1 MAFSLPQQYYIATFV
16 CWTDPTWDLKMKTW
30 LKNAYFKADSSSC
43 GSYIADFE
51 ASHRVTRV
59 MTDTALEKF
68 LRIRKKWDPEDRF
81 PRYKDISLIMDS
93 ADVNP
98 SIKTAPRKHVMTDSS
113 IPVAS

>member
-1 MAFSLPQQYYIATFV
+1 
-16 CWTDPTWDLKMKTW
+16 MKAW
-30 LKNAYFKADSSSC
+30 LKKAYLKADKSSC

-68 LRIRKKWDPEDRF
+68 LSIRKKWDPEDRF
-81 PRYKDISLIMDS
+81 PKYKDISLVSDS
-93 ADVNP
+93 TDVRL
-98 SIKTAPRKHVMTDSS
+98 SIEMASENHVITNSS